1 MKNNALEHI
10 IFYLQIQK
18 TLLYLHR
25 SKLKYYAEHT
35 EATPIGKQSHI
46 SRLCSDRFFPTDGN

>member
-1 MKNNALEHI
+1 MYIYEKQCFRTYYFLFADT
-10 IFYLQIQK
+10 K

-35 EATPIGKQSHI
+35 EATPISKQSHI
-46 SRLCSDRFFPTDGN
+46 SRLCSDRF

>member
-46 SRLCSDRFFPTDGN
+46 SRLCSDRF